1 MKQNFSID
9 EILEAVNLL
18 LEPKSKKKLENKNK
32 ILPAD
37 TERIISQAE
46 NYIKKRLIFFS
57 KSLILIKLFD
67 IFLLFNFISL

>member
-18 LEPKSKKKLENKNK
+18 LEPKSKKKLEKKNK

-46 NYIKKRLIFFS
+46 NYIKKR
-57 KSLILIKLFD
+57 
-67 IFLLFNFISL
+67 

>member
-46 NYIKKRLIFFS
+46 NYIKKR
-57 KSLILIKLFD
+57 
-67 IFLLFNFISL
+67 